1 VDEWGPYDWR
11 APKLWP
17 AERSGERP
25 LRLRTLGPAGSWR
38 LVRITG
44 AAVSDSAGVI
54 GDTISVTPMGP
65 GENWRLELAASGPAG
80 AHVFGYERFEPS
92 QRWVAR
98 AVAWDSLSDP
108 READE
113 LPASLLA
120 RTPVFDGTLDRLDWM
135 WFRPQVAGIPPE
147 RWALRAES
155 EVTLPPGAFAL
166 HTISDDAI
174 RVWVDGRLVIDRW
187 VAHESGV
194 DEATIEGG
202 THRVR
207 VDYLQVDGWVELR
220 LGFARR

>member
-1 VDEWGPYDWR
+1 
-11 APKLWP
+11 
-17 AERSGERP
+17 
-25 LRLRTLGPAGSWR
+25 
-38 LVRITG
+38 
-44 AAVSDSAGVI
+44 
-54 GDTISVTPMGP
+54 
-65 GENWRLELAASGPAG
+65 
-80 AHVFGYERFEPS
+80 
-92 QRWVAR
+92 
-98 AVAWDSLSDP
+98 
-108 READE
+108 
-113 LPASLLA
+113 
-120 RTPVFDGTLDRLDWM
+120 
-135 WFRPQVAGIPPE
+135 VAGIPPE